1 MNKKSIKLAVL
12 VLATLTFSNAN
23 ASAHEEKNIKMHC
36 AILKDGKVIKQQQCV
51 ADGYV
56 HAGAMYGGGSGY
68 TFKPIKG
75 YGSISVDL
83 SLDALKDKHGNLIE
97 KANGVQMVSK
107 YFINNKDAISRYR
120 MPKTF
125 KLLTPAEE
133 KRYDNGEL
141 KEKPYTCFIQ
151 KHKPKYEFCFSEPLM
166 G

>member
-1 MNKKSIKLAVL
+1 MSKKSIKLAVL

-36 AILKDGKVIKQQQCV
+36 AILKDGKVIKQQQCI

-75 YGSISVDL
+75 YGSISVDY
-83 SLDALKDKHGNLIE
+83 SYETTTDKHGNTKTI
-97 KANGVQMVSK
+97 SK
-107 YFINNKDAISRYR
+107 ELINNKDAISRYR